1 MNPNQQFKRILG
13 EYVSGLHV
21 MIFACIVLG
30 TGIVVLTVRS
40 FMSIAKPTE
49 SGLVNAGGTSGLTSA
64 GESTVLPSGNSI
76 VESVDRE
83 RRTLNR
89 LELQAARQK
98 MEGVRST
105 LGEVEAQLMA
115 WEREVRVL
123 LTDERGRR
131 IAVEPERVEKFAAL
145 FRQETLWTPDQV
157 ATSKEKLRLLF
168 EPVEAAIKEDTG
180 DYAPSQDWTGH
191 LDREDWALKAAIKAY
206 ADTRRSIELL
216 AREAPNA
223 PGPTTLADAIAA
235 FDQRLARERTE
246 RIEAEIRAE
255 RDKKTEELAK
265 AEAEKVKA
273 EAEQQ
278 KAGIDLARN
287 RKLAEDPAIQA
298 KYQPFL
304 AKGRWRFGHAEL
316 NRMWIDGPSE
326 MNSYNTLVK
335 LGITTD
341 LQTFVSAG
349 CGKARSSKGF
359 AYIQQYHKN
368 DRPLWTTPYPKTD
381 ADWDYY
387 RKLFEEFQQLA
398 PIWRDMGLLY
408 P

>member
-1 MNPNQQFKRILG
+1 MTPHDRFKQILVEHFQGTHFVIWIGVILG
-13 EYVSGLHV
+13 VSLLLLV
-21 MIFACIVLG
+21 
-30 TGIVVLTVRS
+30 VRS
-40 FMSIAKPTE
+40 LS
-49 SGLVNAGGTSGLTSA
+49 SGTQPATPVTNSPAVTGAVNAA
-64 GESTVLPSGNSI
+64 DKAI
-76 VESVDRE
+76 VETMDRE
-83 RRTLNR
+83 RRSLNR
-89 LELQAARQK
+89 YKLQAARQK
-98 MEGVRST
+98 MEAVRST
-105 LGEVEAQLMA
+105 LGEVEAQLAA

-131 IAVEPERVEKFAAL
+131 MAVEPERVEKFAAL

-223 PGPTTLADAIAA
+223 PGTTTLADAMAA
-235 FDQRLARERTE
+235 FDEKLARERTE
-246 RIEAEIRAE
+246 RIEAAIRVE

-273 EAEQQ
+273 EAEQE

-304 AKGRWRFGHAEL
+304 AKGRWRFGHGETSQK
-316 NRMWIDGPSE
+316 MMFIDGPSE
-326 MNSYNTLVK
+326 MTSYNTLVK

-349 CGKARSSKGF
+349 CGKPRSTRGF
-359 AYIQQYHKN
+359 AYTQQYQKN

-398 PIWRDMGLLY
+398 PIWRDMGLFY